1 MVIGLLRKRIIFPL
15 ASENGFLRDWYD
27 ILKKN
32 KRLNSKT
39 VKALPKGAPFS
50 MAKLVI

>member
-1 MVIGLLRKRIIFPL
+1 MVIGLLRKHITFPQ
-15 ASENGFLRDWYD
+15 ASESGFLRDWYA

-32 KRLNSKT
+32 KRPKSKT